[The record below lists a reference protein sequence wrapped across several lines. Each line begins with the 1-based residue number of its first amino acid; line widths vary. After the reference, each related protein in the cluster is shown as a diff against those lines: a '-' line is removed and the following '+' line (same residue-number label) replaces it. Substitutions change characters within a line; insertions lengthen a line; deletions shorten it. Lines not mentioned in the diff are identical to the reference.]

1 MSKAIHTAQEFWDV
15 RSELFANYYKK
26 PSLFDKL
33 FRKAVYTRTAVALNV
48 IKEYGECTVLDI
60 GSGPGV
66 NSVTWLK
73 NTNARHL
80 LGIDFAENMN
90 EYARKTTKAE
100 GVGDRAEFIE
110 GDFLTYDFK
119 GQKYDVS
126 VAVGVLDYVKESEA
140 FIKKMDQV
148 SAKAFVVSWPLNGLR
163 MALRR
168 RRYTCPVYHYNE
180 ADVRRLHE
188 GLNLKSLEIIPT
200 QGGLVSIARK

>member
-1 MSKAIHTAQEFWDV
+1 MSKPQHTAQEFWDV
-15 RSELFANYYKK
+15 RSDLFANYYKK

-33 FRKAVYTRTAVALNV
+33 FRKAVYTRTAVALQV
-48 IKEYGECTVLDI
+48 IREYGKCTVLDI

-73 NTNARHL
+73 NSEASHL

-90 EYARKTTKAE
+90 EYARKNTAAE
-100 GVGDRAEFIE
+100 GVGERSTFIA

-119 GQKYDVS
+119 ETYDVS
-126 VAVGVLDYVKESEA
+126 IAVGVLDYVKEA
-140 FIKKMDQV
+140 DVFIKKMDKV
-148 SAKAFVVSWPLNGLR
+148 SNKAFVVSWPLDGLR

-168 RRYTCPVYHYNE
+168 RRYTTPVYHYNE

-188 GLNLKSLEIIPT
+188 GCSIKDLEIIPT
-200 QGGLVSIARK
+200 QGGMVSIARK